1 MTMTAST
8 ASLSVRA
15 LAKRYSPGGE
25 NSLQRVEVTLFWRGE
40 APWAPL
46 PMQDAYAFRCLGVR
60 FGRTRW
66 QLHLA
71 QMDRRLPGM
80 STGQRRTLAVVLRE
94 ALAKSTGLDVS
105 QFSTDLILD
114 ARE

>member
-1 MTMTAST
+1 MTAPTTSRMVG
-8 ASLSVRA
+8 APAQGS
-15 LAKRYSPGGE
+15 SPAGQ
-25 NSLQRVEVTLFWRGE
+25 NSLQHVDVTLFWRGD
-40 APWAPL
+40 APWAHHPI
-46 PMQDAYAFRCLGVR
+46 QDAYGFRCLGVR

-80 STGQRRTLAVVLRE
+80 STGQRRSLAVVLRE
-94 ALAKSTGLDVS
+94 ALAQRTGLDIS
-105 QFSTDLILD
+105 DFSADLILD